1 MFNFFDL
8 WCSNF
13 EKPFLWIGKKLL
25 GDSNLSFVESPA
37 LAPAEVFIDEE
48 RKKEMEDELIRA
60 QAIALPDEED
70 EL

>member
-1 MFNFFDL
+1 
-8 WCSNF
+8 
-13 EKPFLWIGKKLL
+13 L